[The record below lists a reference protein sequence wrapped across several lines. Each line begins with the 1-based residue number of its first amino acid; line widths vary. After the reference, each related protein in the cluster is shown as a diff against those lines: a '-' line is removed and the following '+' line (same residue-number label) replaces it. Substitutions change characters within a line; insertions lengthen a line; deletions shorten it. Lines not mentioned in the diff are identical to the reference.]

1 MGRIAQAVGSVSS
14 FFGPL
19 DGLHFE
25 LSVPLA
31 GAYSYAAMLPTAMA
45 ELGIKADSPATN
57 GVFTRKDGV
66 AARFQGEKFSYIPL
80 PQEVQLRLRGVICSV
95 DRIQEDGSCKC
106 DDLREKLDRQ
116 LVEQQVEADAKRKA
130 AAREAGT
137 PEEAE
142 EEVSECPLCTFIK
155 GGPCV
160 NEFKVWDAC
169 LKESKKRQEAAAAA
183 GGSGEGEAEETDNRY
198 ADCLEHMKAMM
209 ACMMKHEYYDVFTSR
224 GEDDV
229 EEAAMQEEEE
239 AKKKQKAEA
248 EVAPESPASPG
259 K

>member
-1 MGRIAQAVGSVSS
+1 MLLLSGTQAVGSVSS

-19 DGLHFE
+19 EGLHFE
-25 LSVPLA
+25 LSVPVS

-45 ELGIKADSPATN
+45 ELGVKADSSAAN
-57 GVFTRKDGV
+57 GVFTKKEGV
-66 AARFQGEKFSYIPL
+66 AAKFQGEKFSYIPF
-80 PQEVQLRLRGVICSV
+80 PQDVQLRLRGVICSV

-116 LVEQQVEADAKRKA
+116 LVEQSVEADAKRKA

-137 PEEAE
+137 AEEAE

-183 GGSGEGEAEETDNRY
+183 GGNGEGEEETDNRY
-198 ADCLEHMKAMM
+198 ADCLEHMKVMM
-209 ACMMKHEYYDVFTSR
+209 GCMMKHEYYDVFTSR
-224 GEDDV
+224 GEDDI
-229 EEAAMQEEEE
+229 EEAAMQEEE
-239 AKKKQKAEA
+239 AKKPAEGA
-248 EVAPESPASPG
+248 PASPA